1 MKEKKKWSVS
11 KVIFIILV
19 TIFAIVK
26 SGDAI
31 ERFVEGWNSVEC
43 DCKKK

>member
-1 MKEKKKWSVS
+1 MEKKKKRSVF
-11 KVIFIILV
+11 KIIFIVLI

-31 ERFVEGWNSVEC
+31 EKFVEGWNSVEC
-43 DCKKK
+43 NCGNK